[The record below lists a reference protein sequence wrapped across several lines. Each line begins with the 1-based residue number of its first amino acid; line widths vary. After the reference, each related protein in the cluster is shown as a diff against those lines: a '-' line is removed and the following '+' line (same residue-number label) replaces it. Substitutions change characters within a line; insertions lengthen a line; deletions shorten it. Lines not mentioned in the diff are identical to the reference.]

1 MTNQDEELARTPSG
15 LTGTLKLLGIVALV
29 LLAGLAIL
37 LVLDVIPREA
47 FEDLAVKIA
56 LVTGIV
62 GAATCAIG
70 LLIRS

>member
-1 MTNQDEELARTPSG
+1 MTHNDDESDPQPSG
-15 LTGTLKLLGIVALV
+15 LTGTLKLIGIVALV

-56 LVTGIV
+56 PVTGIV